1 MADTAHPEIDLTAQ
15 CDCGAIALTARG
27 RVVSMFLCACRNCQK
42 ATGSGHST
50 VVLVPAEVIRVVGA
64 TKSFSRPAESGAT
77 FTRHFCPECGTTLYA
92 QSSRAPA
99 VRILTAGLFAGQ
111 NDWFAPNQLIFSRSH
126 QAWDFVA
133 DHLPRYA
140 TYRPEPQQ

>member
-27 RVVSMFLCACRNCQK
+27 RVVSMFLCACKNCQK

-126 QAWDFVA
+126 QAWDLVA

-140 TYRPEPQQ
+140 TYRLEPQQ